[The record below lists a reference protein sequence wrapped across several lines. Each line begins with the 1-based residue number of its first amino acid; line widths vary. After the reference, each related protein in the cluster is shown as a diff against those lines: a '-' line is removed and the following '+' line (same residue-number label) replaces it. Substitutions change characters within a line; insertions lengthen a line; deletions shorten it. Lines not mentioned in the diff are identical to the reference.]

1 MKVTDIKFSKY
12 LDGVAARLNFG
23 HINLSIVSHSG
34 SYGGKQGFYEIGVFD
49 DSNEKMIELSGITDS
64 GDTVK
69 GWLSENDVNNV
80 ISEIQTRTGTNPILI

>member
-1 MKVTDIKFSKY
+1 MKVADIKFSKY
-12 LDGVAARLNFG
+12 LDGVSARLNFG

-49 DSNEKMIELSGITDS
+49 DSNKKMIELSGITNS

-69 GWLSENDVNNV
+69 GWLSENDVDDV
-80 ISEIQTRTGTNPILI
+80 ISKIQTRTGTNPILI